1 MAISPDGLMRP
12 RVLGPVST
20 PATERILQVCPG
32 VSIDGTRTGHADR
45 FVAHD
50 AVFGPMTHISNGYAT
65 DESIRFIGSAGG
77 TLTALGIFMLETGR
91 VDGIAHVTA
100 SREAPMRTVAKI
112 STTRDEVIRAAGSR
126 YGPVA
131 PLQRVLELL
140 DGGTRF
146 AVIGKPCD
154 IAAMRN
160 LAKFD
165 SRVANQVPYML
176 SFLCGGVSSLGV
188 SQRILARHG
197 VTESELALF
206 RYRGHGWPGMMTVE
220 TKDGRVFAQTYKE
233 TWEGPEGYSL
243 QFRCKICA
251 DSVGLGADVVIA
263 DPWVPE
269 APREE
274 FRDGW
279 GGNFARTGKG
289 AALLLDAEKAGV
301 LYLKHY
307 TLEELRVAA
316 RYQVNRRASLLA
328 RLTAMVLMGA
338 PIPRYRKL
346 AVWRSALKRGL
357 VFHSR
362 NLVGTLSRLRKGA
375 GKETLLTPNAVYRGD
390 ARPTTTEWSAS
401 EGRGSDWG

>member
-1 MAISPDGLMRP
+1 MAMSPDGLMRP
-12 RVLGPVST
+12 RVPGPVSAS
-20 PATERILQVCPG
+20 ATERILQVCPG
-32 VSIDGTRTGHADR
+32 VSIDGTRTGHADQ
-45 FVAHD
+45 FVTHD

-100 SREAPMRTVAKI
+100 SREAPMRTVAKF
-112 STTRDEVIRAAGSR
+112 STTRDEVVGAAGSR

-140 DGGTRF
+140 DEGTRF

-160 LAKFD
+160 LATLD
-165 SRVANQVPYML
+165 SRVSQQVPYML
-176 SFLCGGVSSLGV
+176 SFLCGGVASLRE

-206 RYRGHGWPGMMTVE
+206 RYRGHGWPGLMTVE
-220 TKDGRVFAQTYKE
+220 TKDGRVFAETYKQ
-233 TWEGPEGYSL
+233 TWERPEGYSL

-251 DSVGLGADVVIA
+251 DSVGLGADVVIS

-279 GGNFARTGKG
+279 GGNIARTGTG
-289 AALLLDAEKAGV
+289 AELLLDAEKAGV
-301 LYLKHY
+301 LYLKRY
-307 TLEELRVAA
+307 TVAELRVAA
-316 RYQVNRRASLLA
+316 RYQINRRASLLA
-328 RLTAMVLMGA
+328 RLAAMVLMRA
-338 PIPRYRKL
+338 PIPRYRKV
-346 AVWRSALKRGL
+346 AVWRAAMERGL
-357 VFHSR
+357 LFHRR
-362 NLVGTLSRLRKGA
+362 NLVGTLRRLRMGA
-375 GKETLLTPNAVYRGD
+375 GRETLLTPAAVYGGD
-390 ARPTTTEWSAS
+390 TRPTTREWHAS